1 MKLIYKVPLA
11 PSMWLFRWIN
21 SIISVSA
28 HRKWPEMAVS
38 ASTNQVWSKITIRSY
53 AWSFAIQIQIQAV
66 WMGCQKTRKN
76 LTSFM
81 DVPLVYFKYIS
92 WTCTIGC
99 SKIFLFASTRIG
111 PASDITTLHANKG
124 CWFSISHT
132 VAAYSTVLQ
141 IKVNQSEIFEKWV
154 EFIQRH

>member
-1 MKLIYKVPLA
+1 MPF
-11 PSMWLFRWIN
+11 WLFFREGWDGHALLMQP
-21 SIISVSA
+21 SISP

-53 AWSFAIQIQIQAV
+53 AWSFATQIQAV

-81 DVPLVYFKYIS
+81 DVPLVYFNYIS

-111 PASDITTLHANKG
+111 PASDITTLHADKG